1 MLLIELDSPFVAAKF
16 HNPGIPGVRA
26 VSQFLRC
33 FAPITLNGTCLISI
47 AGEEYK

>member
-26 VSQFLRC
+26 VSQFLAM
-33 FAPITLNGTCLISI
+33 F
-47 AGEEYK
+47 